1 MGTFFSGLLSGAVS
15 LVSNLFGWLKSRQDA
30 SNTATVEQAGVH
42 AQAAEDSQ
50 AAAKVAQAEGQAVND
65 TPSDTDG
72 LADIAKQGKW

>member
-1 MGTFFSGLLSGAVS
+1 MGAFFSGLLSGAVS

-42 AQAAEDSQ
+42 AQAAE
-50 AAAKVAQAEGQAVND
+50 GQAVND

-72 LADIAKQGKW
+72 LAAIAKKGEW